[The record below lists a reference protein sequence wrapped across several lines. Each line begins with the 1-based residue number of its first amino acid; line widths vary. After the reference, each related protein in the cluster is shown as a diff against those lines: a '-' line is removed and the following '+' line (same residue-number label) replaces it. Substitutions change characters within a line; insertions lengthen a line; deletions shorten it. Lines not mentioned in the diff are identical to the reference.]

1 MNSNNIIKEGGVQGA
16 NIVKSTVI
24 NPIFNIAQSDAP
36 IDIDKILDEYKR
48 WILSKIREQII
59 FNDEHCHI
67 KRILRGNEQKISA
80 DDLLNKIP
88 QSKTSLITGP
98 SKSEKS
104 KLAALTTVIWA
115 MSAESRFDLVLFI
128 SPLFKMDKIPLH
140 KQVWG
145 EFAGHIREQDSMKI
159 YNKLLEMKDK
169 ILFIIDGLG
178 SSKLYSTLFR
188 ISAMTQLYKS

>member
-24 NPIFNIAQSDAP
+24 NPIFNIAQSDSP
-36 IDIDKILDEYKR
+36 IDINEILDEYKR

-59 FNDEHCHI
+59 FKDEHCYI
-67 KRILRGNEQKISA
+67 RSILSGNEQKISA

-88 QSKTSLITGP
+88 QSRTSLVKGP

-104 KLAALTTVIWA
+104 KLAATITVIWA
-115 MSAESRFDLVLFI
+115 MSEESRFDLVLFI

-159 YNKLLEMKDK
+159 YEKLQQMKDK
-169 ILFIIDGLG
+169 ILFIIDGIG
-178 SSKLYSTLFR
+178 RY
-188 ISAMTQLYKS
+188 I

>member
-1 MNSNNIIKEGGVQGA
+1 MNSNNTIKDGGVQGA
-16 NIVKSTVI
+16 NIVHSTV
-24 NPIFNIAQSDAP
+24 NNATFNMGPTEAP
-36 IDIDKILDEYKR
+36 VDIDKILDQYKR

-67 KRILRGNEQKISA
+67 KSILSGNEEKISA

-88 QSKTSLITGP
+88 QSKTSLVTGP

-104 KLAALTTVIWA
+104 KLAASTTVFWA
-115 MSAESRFDLVLFI
+115 MSPESRFDLVLFI

-145 EFAGHIREQDSMKI
+145 EFAGHITEQDSMKI
-159 YNKLLEMKDK
+159 FKKLIEIKDK
-169 ILFIIDGLG
+169 ILFIIDGIG
-178 SSKLYSTLFR
+178 R
-188 ISAMTQLYKS
+188 YKQN